1 MFYIDGHC
9 DTLSKTL
16 NEGNGLLENNLQ
28 FFNRANKIGG
38 GVQVMAGFI
47 DTGFLM
53 YENAGFTRCNN
64 IINKLR
70 EYEKNWCNMLIKNKI
85 ICQA

>member
-1 MFYIDGHC
+1 
-9 DTLSKTL
+9 
-16 NEGNGLLENNLQ
+16 
-28 FFNRANKIGG
+28 
-38 GVQVMAGFI
+38 MADFI
-47 DTGFLM
+47 DTEFLM